1 MPAGSANMPQN
12 VATISSSVSS
22 RAAAGPNQR
31 RRKSSD
37 GGPGQRDHPDGHP
50 GTSWPTMGARGAML
64 RSSRRE
70 WLQPPRGGRRQTRRF
85 VPKASR
91 PRQRACWA
99 PWAEAFAV
107 RPSPLSAYLTQA
119 CQCTIPTAG
128 GVQQRLRDEGGRG
141 NVAAWKCAAA
151 AFRRR
156 RERCASQSWEAF
168 PPTVGPCGWSW
179 WRVAPPSAPKARV
192 ETTVRTPQ
200 AASKGWPRFPE
211 ALSRAS
217 HLAPRAKR
225 SR

>member
-1 MPAGSANMPQN
+1 MPQN

-156 RERCASQSWEAF
+156 LC
-168 PPTVGPCGWSW
+168 V
-179 WRVAPPSAPKARV
+179 PKLGGVPADRR
-192 ETTVRTPQ
+192 TVRVVLV
-200 AASKGWPRFPE
+200 ASGTAECPKGARRDDRTDP
-211 ALSRAS
+211 SGCQQG
-217 HLAPRAKR
+217 LA
-225 SR
+225 